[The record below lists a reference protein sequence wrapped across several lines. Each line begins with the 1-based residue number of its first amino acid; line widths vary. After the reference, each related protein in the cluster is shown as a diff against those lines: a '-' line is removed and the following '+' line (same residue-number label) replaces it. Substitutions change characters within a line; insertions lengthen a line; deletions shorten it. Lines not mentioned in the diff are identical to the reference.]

1 MRRFV
6 PLLVLV
12 AAVVLV
18 FFGLRVLFPST
29 DAAAGHGGPGGGP
42 GGPGG
47 GMPPASVETVRVVR
61 QMLPNRFDT
70 VASLRADQSITLRP
84 EVAGQVKSVGFA
96 DGDPVRAGQVLFAL
110 DAALTQAELNEANAN
125 LGNSQRAYTRAKE
138 LADKQLIARAD
149 LDKAQAALA
158 VDQARAASAR
168 THVDKTVLRAPFSGV
183 AGLRKVNAGDY
194 VSAGQDL
201 VDLVRLDPLE
211 LDLRAPEVVLATLA
225 VGQKVDFAV
234 DTFPKEIFNATV
246 VAIAPTVDAGG
257 RSVALRARFDNPQR
271 KLRPGM
277 SAQVQ
282 IVLDTNASALLVPE
296 QAIWPTGEQKN
307 VYMVVDGKAKLV
319 PVTLGVRRPGFV
331 EVTNGLKEGDVVIVS
346 GQLKIGDGAPVKA
359 VPANA
364 VGAAD
369 SSLRD
374 SPSGPATP
382 FAPATRAQSAATPAP
397 ATSRPK
403 PLPQGAAAQATGK

>member
-6 PLLVLV
+6 PLLVIV
-12 AAVVLV
+12 AAVVLA
-18 FFGLRVLFPST
+18 FFGLKIMFPST
-29 DAAAGHGGPGGGP
+29 GGAAGPGGPGGGP

-47 GMPPASVETVRVVR
+47 GMPPTSVETVRVAR

-84 EVAGQVKSVGFA
+84 EVAGQVKSIGFA
-96 DGDPVRAGQVLFAL
+96 DGDPVRQGQVLFAL
-110 DAALTQAELNEANAN
+110 DAALTQADLNEANAN
-125 LGNSQRAYTRAKE
+125 LANSQRAYTRAKE

-149 LDKAQAALA
+149 LDKAQASLA

-168 THVDKTVLRAPFSGV
+168 AHVSKTVIRAPFSGV

-194 VSAGQDL
+194 VNAGQDL

-211 LDLRAPEVVLATLA
+211 LDLRAPEVVLSTLA

-257 RSVALRARFDNPQR
+257 RSVALRARFDNPQQ

-296 QAIWPTGEQKN
+296 QAIWPNGEQKN
-307 VYMVVDGKAKLV
+307 VYTVVDGKAKLV
-319 PVTLGVRRPGFV
+319 PVTLGMRQPGFV
-331 EVTNGLKEGDVVIVS
+331 EVTSGLKEGDVVVVA
-346 GQLKIGDGAPVKA
+346 GQLKIGDGAPVQA
-359 VPANA
+359 VPASVGAA
-364 VGAAD
+364 VGAA
-369 SSLRD
+369 
-374 SPSGPATP
+374 
-382 FAPATRAQSAATPAP
+382 SAAIPDS
-397 ATSRPK
+397 ATSRLK
-403 PLPQGAAAQATGK
+403 PLPQALPQASTK